1 MLGPGG
7 RERAHPNRHLDQKAG
22 RCDGC
27 KTEDRSDHVWLG
39 DLNIQLLER
48 HHGENSEDHKGSP
61 AQRGL
66 GRHRRG
72 WMIEQRSA
80 QKGNDVPSGQYASG
94 HYY

>member
-7 RERAHPNRHLDQKAG
+7 RERAHPNGHLDQKAG

-27 KTEDRSDHVWLG
+27 KTEDRPDHVWLG

-66 GRHRRG
+66 GRHRVDG
-72 WMIEQRSA
+72 WLD
-80 QKGNDVPSGQYASG
+80 G
-94 HYY
+94 